1 MTFIVQKK
9 KNNNTEIFSFVF
21 CRRKKEHHTDDSFL
35 FWVKYQFKKF
45 LTEPHWMTL
54 STHLL
59 EAGLDVKYLTKER
72 CIEGILQQHRTR
84 VFRAMIPKKQGDIGV
99 WT

>member
-1 MTFIVQKK
+1 
-9 KNNNTEIFSFVF
+9 
-21 CRRKKEHHTDDSFL
+21 
-35 FWVKYQFKKF
+35 
-45 LTEPHWMTL
+45 MTL

-99 WT
+99 